1 MSILLFSFAL
11 EFCNNNS
18 NSLIVF
24 TIDSLSDNEVVKF
37 INEDVIQASGKGLF
51 EVKGEFKNDE
61 INVESFVEYFKDL
74 GFKVLL
80 EYDPHT
86 YKWSY
91 KISWF
96 KH

>member
-1 MSILLFSFAL
+1 MENSEYFYRETMDSIS
-11 EFCNNNS
+11 EKQ
-18 NSLIVF
+18 I
-24 TIDSLSDNEVVKF
+24 IKD
-37 INEDVIQASGKGLF
+37 INYEITMASGKGLF
-51 EVKGEFKNDE
+51 EVKGEFIDDE
-61 INVESFVEYFKDL
+61 IDVDSLVEYFKHL

-80 EYDPHT
+80 LGYDQYR

>member
-1 MSILLFSFAL
+1 M
-11 EFCNNNS
+11 ENS
-18 NSLIVF
+18 EYF
-24 TIDSLSDNEVVKF
+24 YRETMDSLSENQIIKDINNE
-37 INEDVIQASGKGLF
+37 IIQASGKGLF
-51 EVKGEFKNDE
+51 EVKGEYKNNE
-61 INVESFVEYFKDL
+61 IDADSFVEYFKHL

-80 EYDPHT
+80 LGYDQYT